1 MRAQGFTLVELI
13 IVIVL
18 LSIVS
23 IFTFQIISFSGQV
36 YSDGVAREQLAAQ
49 SRFAI
54 ERLSRELNNALPRSI
69 RTLDNGNCIEYLPIV
84 TSSEYFSYPSPSNT
98 SQPLYGVRP
107 LDRSTPY
114 GSPLS
119 IALYATGDVY
129 QTSAQV
135 YRIDTTTLVDSGKS
149 IEYTFTDANASFS
162 DIGPV
167 NRYYVVSEPVTWC
180 YRAADSDLARYS
192 NYQRGASYTTAAAID
207 IMAENLDN
215 SSSGIT
221 PFRVSDAILT
231 RNNLVLIDWVFRSAV
246 TDESLTA
253 VYEVH
258 VPNVP

>member
-1 MRAQGFTLVELI
+1 MRTGGFTLIELI

-23 IFTFQIISFSGQV
+23 IFTFQIIGFSGQV
-36 YSDGVAREQLAAQ
+36 FSDSVARDRLAAQ

-69 RTLDNGNCIEYLPIV
+69 RTLDSGNCIEYLPIV

-98 SQPLYGVRP
+98 GQPLYGVRP
-107 LDRSTPY
+107 LDRLTPY
-114 GSPLS
+114 GPPRS
-119 IALYATGDVY
+119 IALYATDDVY
-129 QTSAQV
+129 QANAQI
-135 YRIDTTTLVDSGKS
+135 YRIDTTAVVDSGNS
-149 IEYTFTDANASFS
+149 IEYSFIDATASFS

-167 NRYYVVSEPVTWC
+167 NRYYVVAEPITWC
-180 YRAADSDLARYS
+180 YRVADGALVRYS
-192 NYQRGASYTTAAAID
+192 GYQRGTSYTTASSVD
-207 IMAENLDN
+207 TMAENLDN
-215 SSSGIT
+215 SANGVT

-231 RNNLVLIDWVFRSAV
+231 RNNLILIDWVFRSAV
-246 TDESLTA
+246 TEEPLNA